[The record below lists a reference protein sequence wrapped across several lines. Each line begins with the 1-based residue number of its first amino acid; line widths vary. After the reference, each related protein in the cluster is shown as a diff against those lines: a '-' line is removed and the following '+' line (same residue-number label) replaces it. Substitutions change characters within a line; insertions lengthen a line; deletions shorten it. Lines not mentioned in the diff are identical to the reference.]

1 MEHEFNI
8 GDRVRVVDRRP
19 ENVGGNPYWV
29 REMDNTL
36 GKEGIIMGFGFAAGS
51 LRVRFNDGD
60 KWAYKPSWLVPAEAK
75 SETAKAA
82 PPFKPGDRVRVKPL
96 EWFDG
101 CRRDCAGNPIVGGI
115 TLLSPG
121 MTACCGMEFTVERIT
136 PFGNVDLVETPFAFS
151 VGMLEAVDAEN
162 TLVLSPL
169 SRLGSAFFRR
179 ADPLK
184 SGSASRSPNSADKLP
199 LIDPTK
205 LLTNIKLD

>member
-19 ENVGGNPYWV
+19 EDVNGNPCWV
-29 REMDNTL
+29 PAMDATL
-36 GKEGIIMGFGFAAGS
+36 GKEGIIIGFGLSAGS
-51 LRVRFNDGD
+51 LRVWFNDD
-60 KWAYKPSWLVPAEAK
+60 AKWAYKPSWLVPAETG
-75 SETAKAA
+75 SGTAK
-82 PPFKPGDRVRVKPL
+82 PISPFKPGDRVRVKPL

-101 CRRDCAGNPIVGGI
+101 CRRDCKGNPIVGGI

-121 MTACCGMEFTVERIT
+121 MTACCGREFTVGSIT
-136 PFGNVDLVETPFAFS
+136 PYGNVDLMETPFSFS
-151 VGMLEAVDAEN
+151 VGMLEAVDAED
-162 TLVLSPL
+162 TLALSTM

-184 SGSASRSPNSADKLP
+184 FGSASPSSPSADKLP